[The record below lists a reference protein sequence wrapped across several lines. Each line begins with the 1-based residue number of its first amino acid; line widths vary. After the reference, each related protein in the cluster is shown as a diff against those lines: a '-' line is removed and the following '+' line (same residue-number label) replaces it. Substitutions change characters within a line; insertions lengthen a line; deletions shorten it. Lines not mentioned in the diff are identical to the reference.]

1 MQTII
6 EILPG
11 PKPKKD
17 DGSYDQR
24 RRVTP
29 DNQPKHP
36 GLKPHKHHPGD

>member
-1 MQTII
+1 MQTIN

-17 DGSYDQR
+17 DGSDDQR

-36 GLKPHKHHPGD
+36 GLKPHRHNPGD